1 MKTQYVHNSW
11 SLKKNKINKSGYWYA
26 NTGCNKCVCCIHM
39 YAKKTDFSPDVHGK
53 IYFSTLMYA
62 L

>member
-1 MKTQYVHNSW
+1 MQIQGA
-11 SLKKNKINKSGYWYA
+11 ING
-26 NTGCNKCVCCIHM
+26 VCCIHM
-39 YAKKTDFSPDVHGK
+39 YAKKTNFSPDVHGK